1 MLEEAVKKGIK
12 ADLSTVFTEPRIYTT
27 FAMGTGTA
35 YRPVSNLEQL
45 SKVLNAKLLEYVGG
59 ARGGGGGGYVRPP
72 GVTFDRR
79 PQLASAT
86 HKVLTPRPE
95 DVGIPSP
102 SRRCGRPPLFSKP
115 RPRPNPTRP
124 NPSRPNPILGTTS
137 RTL

>member
-59 ARGGGGGGYVRPP
+59 GSRGGGS
-72 GVTFDRR
+72 FDRR
-79 PQLASAT
+79 
-86 HKVLTPRPE
+86 
-95 DVGIPSP
+95 G
-102 SRRCGRPPLFSKP
+102 SRSTADHSWPLPPTKF
-115 RPRPNPTRP
+115 
-124 NPSRPNPILGTTS
+124 
-137 RTL
+137 